1 MREYNYDDEDKNDI
15 DKFWQDGD
23 DDDDDGMEGPDEYE
37 IEKSDILRAMEL
49 DFLERE
55 LDLKVLK
62 LSIKLLEK
70 SFWWRFCKF
79 ETKLKRIAK
88 TYLIFMQLA
97 KKASEEE

>member
-23 DDDDDGMEGPDEYE
+23 DDEEEMEEYE

-49 DFLERE
+49 DLLERE
-55 LDLKVLK
+55 LDLKVLR
-62 LSIKLLEK
+62 LSLKLLEK

-88 TYLIFMQLA
+88 TYLIFKQLA
-97 KKASEEE
+97 KKSNEEE